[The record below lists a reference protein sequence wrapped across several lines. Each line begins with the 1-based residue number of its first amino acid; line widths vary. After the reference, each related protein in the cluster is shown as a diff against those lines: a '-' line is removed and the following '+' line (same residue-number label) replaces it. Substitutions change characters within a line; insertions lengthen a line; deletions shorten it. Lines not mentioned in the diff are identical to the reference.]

1 MKLYYAPGTCAL
13 ACWIALEWAQLD
25 YEIEK
30 VKLGSEEYLKIN
42 PLGMVPALQLDD
54 GQIVTQ
60 AGTILTFI
68 AKQAPKAQLIPQDNL
83 LAECRFNEIM
93 DFLTGDFHPAF
104 WPMFSPYRYT
114 ISQDNQALEE
124 VRQASYKRIDIVMTH
139 LDGLIGDS
147 GHVYQN
153 QKTIADAYAYVMALW
168 SQKTPKSYENYPH
181 LATFMAKMEE
191 DSAVQKVLNAAH

>member
-13 ACWIALEWAQLD
+13 ACWIAMEWAQLD
-25 YEIEK
+25 YEVEK

-54 GQIVTQ
+54 GQIITQ

-68 AKQAPKAQLIPQDNL
+68 AKQAPRAQLIPQDNI
-83 LAECRFNEIM
+83 LAESRFNEIM

-104 WPMFSPYRYT
+104 WPMFSPHRYT
-114 ISQDNQALEE
+114 ISQENQALEE
-124 VRQASYKRIDIVMTH
+124 VKQASYKRIDIAMTH

-147 GHVYQN
+147 GHVYHDQR
-153 QKTIADAYAYVMALW
+153 TIADAYAYVMALW
-168 SQKTPKSYENYPH
+168 SQKTPKTYENYPH
-181 LATFMAKMEE
+181 LAAFMAKMAE
-191 DSAVQKVLNAAH
+191 DAAVKKVTAAAH

>member
-1 MKLYYAPGTCAL
+1 MMKLYYAPGTCAL

-25 YEIEK
+25 YEVEK

-124 VRQASYKRIDIVMTH
+124 VRQASYKRIDIAMTH
-139 LDGLIGDS
+139 LDLSLI
-147 GHVYQN
+147 H
-153 QKTIADAYAYVMALW
+153 I
-168 SQKTPKSYENYPH
+168 
-181 LATFMAKMEE
+181 
-191 DSAVQKVLNAAH
+191 